1 MHENPNVRHFQTL
14 WIFQNK
20 LEFSR
25 QKIKVSL
32 FWHENPNMRHFWL
45 LVKHC
50 VTFSKYFSKFGYGIC
65 FDKLFGFWKTWKLE
79 LLLMCQWT
87 ISLEG
92 QPAMTFIDKPPLL
105 LLRRGLTTEKIYLH
119 PRINAVMKKSFLSQW
134 LNLEN
139 YGFENGIF

>member
-1 MHENPNVRHFQTL
+1 M
-14 WIFQNK
+14 
-20 LEFSR
+20 R
-25 QKIKVSL
+25 Q
-32 FWHENPNMRHFWL
+32 FWFF
-45 LVKHC
+45 VKHC

-92 QPAMTFIDKPPLL
+92 QPAMTFIDKPPLPLL

-119 PRINAVMKKSFLSQW
+119 PRINAVMKKFIFITVVEPGKLW
-134 LNLEN
+134 LWKWYILKSKPSLKFGGNIIPD
-139 YGFENGIF
+139 YRVSKKVR